1 MTDYLY
7 SVSLAKQTTNFLLSL
22 GLGFIIG
29 ILYDVFRIVRICIS
43 KGKIAFVISD
53 ILYFLVLGVL
63 TFSFCLAV
71 NEGELRFYILFGELA
86 GFSIYYFSLGI
97 VVFSISEKIILTIKK
112 VIHKILSIAFTPFKW
127 VFKKIISFFNKSIQK
142 SRKNGHFFKN
152 KSKLLLKLN
161 NKLLYNLNVKK
172 AKSRS
177 EERNV

>member
-7 SVSLAKQTTNFLLSL
+7 SVSLAKQTANFLLSL
-22 GLGFIIG
+22 GLGFITG
-29 ILYDVFRIVRICIS
+29 ALYDVFRIVRICIS
-43 KGKIAFVISD
+43 KGKIAFIISD

-63 TFSFCLAV
+63 TFTFCLTV
-71 NEGELRFYILFGELA
+71 NEGELRFYILFGELV
-86 GFSIYYFSLGI
+86 GFCIYYFSLG
-97 VVFSISEKIILTIKK
+97 VVIFSISEKIIITIKK
-112 VIHKILSIAFTPFKW
+112 IICKILSIAFMPFKW
-127 VFKKIISFFNKSIQK
+127 VIRKITLFFNKTIQK

-152 KSKLLLKLN
+152 KSKMLLKLN